1 MFSFYTC
8 PLWIFF
14 CALMLL
20 EYFRVQLGSLKP
32 KPFGHWSHYV
42 LVILGAEA
50 TFLPIPPLYYWAAG
64 KSMGDICPEVHDC
77 LVSVLTLYMSSLTA
91 AMIPLLTMAGYLLWK
106 HYTHA
111 TRDVHQTKPGA
122 SSVGEEETSE
132 GNAQTKSL
140 LQVQAV
146 VGVVTK
152 AARWR
157 TRATMNY
164 KANVV
169 GFGYWI
175 VGISL
180 FVANWMLLVMF
191 TVTYIRHANCNLA
204 IFAAVL
210 VFNTLTGCMHTLVAR
225 VMQKAE
231 QARIGSANAG
241 FDRFHLVGLTR
252 AAFHLYSA
260 IFRLTLLVRLENWS
274 NFAVFYVTT
283 SIPTLLHTVVP
294 VNGKWHGFATS
305 LDRAE
310 TRARQREARE
320 KRERRLKPQ
329 VSGRKLTRSNANAE
343 EAGRPDKEG
352 QRNEHR
358 TCVGHLQAA
367 ARHTVKTDLLHQR
380 GVACFNVY
388 LQNSA
393 SHMAT
398 AWYCAFMLC
407 LELMPN
413 RELFPHYSTQS
424 ADVRQQIAFALCAWC
439 ADYFTYTMLNVM
451 LDRRYN
457 LSPTYVGLCY
467 LREYPRFRTSVV
479 LIAAHIISDVYLS
492 LTFATMGGVDL
503 NDTVDQSGLC

>member
-1 MFSFYTC
+1 
-8 PLWIFF
+8 
-14 CALMLL
+14 
-20 EYFRVQLGSLKP
+20 
-32 KPFGHWSHYV
+32 
-42 LVILGAEA
+42 
-50 TFLPIPPLYYWAAG
+50 
-64 KSMGDICPEVHDC
+64 MGDICPEVHDC

-111 TRDVHQTKPGA
+111 TRDVHQTKPEA

-132 GNAQTKSL
+132 GNVQTKAL
-140 LQVQAV
+140 LQAQAV
-146 VGVVTK
+146 AGVVTK

-191 TVTYIRHANCNLA
+191 TVTYIKHANCNLA

-210 VFNTLTGCMHTLVAR
+210 IFNTLTGCMHTLVAR

-329 VSGRKLTRSNANAE
+329 VSGRKLTRSNVNAE

-503 NDTVDQSGLC
+503 NDPVDQSGLC